1 MSGAGEVGGAIRVPL
16 LVALLPALLTA
27 ASYAEP
33 VTGSPRAG
41 GSVVCAER
49 AFRSSVVAFLSH
61 PCVPPVVPV
70 LGILS

>member
-1 MSGAGEVGGAIRVPL
+1 
-16 LVALLPALLTA
+16 
-27 ASYAEP
+27 
-33 VTGSPRAG
+33 
-41 GSVVCAER
+41 VVCAER